1 MQYSSSTHNRDHI
14 TAVNCNVSSYQWK
27 QNSQPHLEEE
37 AGRRKGEKETLF
49 ADSERERKKKEKRK
63 KEKPMKETLPF
74 KEQSCNVS
82 SYQSKQ
88 WKNSL
93 NS

>member
-14 TAVNCNVSSYQWK
+14 TAVNCNVSPYQWK
-27 QNSQPHLEEE
+27 QNSHPHLEEE

-49 ADSERERKKKEKRK
+49 ADSERERK